1 LKSALKIAIPI
12 VVLVIYAIAVS
23 GCASIPIPSS
33 IPIPNDFPILG
44 GLL

>member
-1 LKSALKIAIPI
+1 LKSALKTANLIEDLA
-12 VVLVIYAIAVS
+12 IYAIAVS